1 MDFIR
6 LAVRDVR
13 KNSSRTGLAIAATAL
28 ATVILVLS
36 RLVPQGYM
44 RYQTY
49 AERSF
54 ADADVLVWSAPQ
66 HVYSKDTSSLEWR
79 AWTGEVWQS
88 FAEYFM
94 PELKSKGYVSMVGAP
109 PWGPLDTD
117 SLLLLISRVDGV
129 LEVSPYLSFPCRVKV
144 DDGYV
149 DAILRGREFA
159 GPSRP
164 LSMEWQVKRG
174 RPLGLQDEGLSK
186 ALVPLISEPV
196 IPYGPQMEME
206 ILIPRP
212 LAGVPGANAP
222 SDQSA
227 ALSWDNP
234 TSVRLDVVGAYKVEL
249 GVVPLEHL
257 DQQTPTGYWKRPEI
271 LVSRKTF
278 LDLVGRILPEPPVY
292 QMLVKVAR
300 HSDTKVVVQRLRE
313 ALGQD
318 YGVYAVAE
326 LVSTAGEAG
335 GLRLI
340 VPDMSSLIR
349 WMIITMAAGIV
360 AASVYVLL
368 ALQTRKIGLLR
379 AIGATSK
386 DIVLYAL
393 SAVAYTTLAGIGIG
407 FVLGKLISLTV
418 ITATDFSFLEWLKM
432 AGYDALL
439 SLAGIA
445 IPLVLGLGV
454 AIWASRIPC
463 AEVLRRE

>member
-1 MDFIR
+1 
-6 LAVRDVR
+6 
-13 KNSSRTGLAIAATAL
+13 
-28 ATVILVLS
+28 
-36 RLVPQGYM
+36 
-44 RYQTY
+44 
-49 AERSF
+49 
-54 ADADVLVWSAPQ
+54 
-66 HVYSKDTSSLEWR
+66 
-79 AWTGEVWQS
+79 
-88 FAEYFM
+88 
-94 PELKSKGYVSMVGAP
+94 
-109 PWGPLDTD
+109 
-117 SLLLLISRVDGV
+117 
-129 LEVSPYLSFPCRVKV
+129 
-144 DDGYV
+144 
-149 DAILRGREFA
+149 
-159 GPSRP
+159 
-164 LSMEWQVKRG
+164 
-174 RPLGLQDEGLSK
+174 
-186 ALVPLISEPV
+186 
-196 IPYGPQMEME
+196 ME